1 MEWNGLRGMECK
13 GVDWNGLDWIGMK
26 WDRVFKI
33 DARSFQIGA
42 PGPSKSVPEAPREI
56 QISFREHGEWQV
68 GLPGSYWDTLRAHLG
83 ALGSHFRIRGNHF
96 GV

>member
-1 MEWNGLRGMECK
+1 MEWSGCNGLKWNGRAWNEWNGLRGMECK
-13 GVDWNGLDWIGMK
+13 GMDWIGMK

-56 QISFREHGEWQV
+56 QIRFREHGE
-68 GLPGSYWDTLRAHLG
+68 
-83 ALGSHFRIRGNHF
+83 
-96 GV
+96 

>member
-1 MEWNGLRGMECK
+1 MRNGMEWMQWTEMEWNGRAWNEWNGLHGMECK
-13 GVDWNGLDWIGMK
+13 GVGWIGLDWIGME

-56 QISFREHGEWQV
+56 QIRFREHGE
-68 GLPGSYWDTLRAHLG
+68 
-83 ALGSHFRIRGNHF
+83 
-96 GV
+96 

>member
-1 MEWNGLRGMECK
+1 MGCGMEWSGCNGLKWNGMEGHGMNGMVC
-13 GVDWNGLDWIGMK
+13 VEWNVKERIGLDWIGME

-56 QISFREHGEWQV
+56 QIRFREHGE
-68 GLPGSYWDTLRAHLG
+68 
-83 ALGSHFRIRGNHF
+83 
-96 GV
+96 

>member
-1 MEWNGLRGMECK
+1 MEWNGRAWNEWNGLRGMECK
-13 GVDWNGLDWIGMK
+13 GADRIGLDWIGME

-56 QISFREHGEWQV
+56 QIRFREHGE
-68 GLPGSYWDTLRAHLG
+68 
-83 ALGSHFRIRGNHF
+83 
-96 GV
+96 

>member
-1 MEWNGLRGMECK
+1 MEWSGCNGLKWNGMEGHGMNGMVC
-13 GVDWNGLDWIGMK
+13 VEWNVKERIGLDWIGME

-56 QISFREHGEWQV
+56 QIRFREHGE
-68 GLPGSYWDTLRAHLG
+68 
-83 ALGSHFRIRGNHF
+83 
-96 GV
+96 